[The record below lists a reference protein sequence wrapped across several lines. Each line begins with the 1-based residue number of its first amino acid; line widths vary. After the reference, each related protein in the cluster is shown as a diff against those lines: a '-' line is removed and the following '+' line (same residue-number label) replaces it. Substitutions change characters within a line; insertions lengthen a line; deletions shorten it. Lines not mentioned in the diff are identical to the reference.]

1 MASVAFHFFQQY
13 QANRRV
19 QLFDGSGGYP
29 AGEQRRDFVFV
40 DDVVAVNLEF
50 LDHPERSGIYN
61 LGSGHAQTFNEVAVA
76 TINACR
82 AADGQAPLSVAE
94 LVRAGTIEYIEFPP
108 QLVGKY
114 QSFTQADLSAL
125 RAAGYR
131 APMTTVEHGVA
142 AYVERLMAGGAA
154 AAVT

>member
-1 MASVAFHFFQQY
+1 MASVAFHFFRQY
-13 QANRRV
+13 RSDGRV
-19 QLFDGSGGYP
+19 QLFDGSGGYA

-40 DDVVAVNLEF
+40 DDVVAVNLDF

-61 LGSGHAQTFNEVAVA
+61 VGSGRAQTFNEVAVA

-82 AADGQAPLSVAE
+82 AVNGEAPMTLIE

-131 APMTTVEHGVA
+131 APMTAVEHGVA
-142 AYVERLMAGGAA
+142 AYVEWLMARSATRT
-154 AAVT
+154 VT

>member
-1 MASVAFHFFQQY
+1 
-13 QANRRV
+13 
-19 QLFDGSGGYP
+19 
-29 AGEQRRDFVFV
+29 
-40 DDVVAVNLEF
+40 
-50 LDHPERSGIYN
+50 
-61 LGSGHAQTFNEVAVA
+61 
-76 TINACR
+76 
-82 AADGQAPLSVAE
+82 LSVAE